1 MANVP
6 SELKYTKD
14 HEWVLQTGADVVRV
28 GITEFA
34 QRQLGDVVFVEL
46 PDKGRVLEAGDPFG
60 TIESVKAVSEVY
72 APLSGEVAGRNDELD
87 ASAELVND
95 EPYGEG
101 WLIDIK
107 IGDRR
112 QLDGLLSAAAYE
124 ELIREEAE

>member
-6 SELKYTKD
+6 TELKYTKD
-14 HEWVLQTGADVVRV
+14 HEWVLPTGADVVRV

-60 TIESVKAVSEVY
+60 SIESVKAVSEVY
-72 APLSGEVAGRNDELD
+72 APLSGTVTALNDELD
-87 ASAELVND
+87 GNSELVND
-95 EPYGEG
+95 DPYGDG
-101 WLIDIK
+101 WLIEIK
-107 IGDRR
+107 IGDKGR
-112 QLDGLLSAAAYE
+112 LKGLLTAAAYE

>member
-6 SELKYTKD
+6 TELKYTKD
-14 HEWVLQTGADVVRV
+14 HEWVQQTGADVVRV

-46 PDKGRVLEAGDPFG
+46 PDKGRVLEAGDPFAS
-60 TIESVKAVSEVY
+60 IESVKAVSEVY
-72 APLSGEVAGRNDELD
+72 APLSGTVSACNDELD
-87 ASAELVND
+87 ANAELVND

-107 IGDRR
+107 IDDKRR
-112 QLDGLLSAAAYE
+112 LDGLLTAAEYE
-124 ELIREEAE
+124 ELVREAE

>member
-6 SELKYTKD
+6 TELKYTKD
-14 HEWVLQTGADVVRV
+14 HEWVQQTGADVVRV

-46 PDKGRVLEAGDPFG
+46 PDKGRVLEAGDPFAS
-60 TIESVKAVSEVY
+60 IESVKAVSEVY
-72 APLSGEVAGRNDELD
+72 APLSGTVSACNDELD
-87 ASAELVND
+87 ANAELVND

-107 IGDRR
+107 IGDKRR
-112 QLDGLLSAAAYE
+112 LDGLLTAAEYE
-124 ELIREEAE
+124 ELVREAE

>member
-6 SELKYTKD
+6 TELRYTKD
-14 HEWVLQTGADVVRV
+14 HEWVQQTGADVVRV

-46 PDKGRVLEAGDPFG
+46 PDKGRVLEAGDPFAS
-60 TIESVKAVSEVY
+60 IESVKAVSEVY
-72 APLSGEVAGRNDELD
+72 APLSGTVSACNDELD
-87 ASAELVND
+87 ANAELVND

-107 IGDRR
+107 IGDKRR
-112 QLDGLLSAAAYE
+112 LDGLLTAAEYE
-124 ELIREEAE
+124 ELVREAE